1 MTTLKLNTIG
11 AALCRGI
18 IATGILAVGLAVQA
32 RQDDITKPR
41 SETKTP
47 GQAGQSGDVTACI
60 TEAAKMNMATVK
72 FAQLASQKAENSE
85 LKRFSRTLEAD
96 HNKAQ
101 AKLENIAQKHNVT
114 LPTSLDAKC
123 EAELSKLQGLMG
135 AEFDKEFV
143 KGALEG

>member
-1 MTTLKLNTIG
+1 MMTSKLNTIG

-18 IATGILAVGLAVQA
+18 ITTSILAGALAVQA
-32 RQDDITKPR
+32 QQDDATKPR

-47 GQAGQSGDVTACI
+47 GQAGQSGDITACI

-96 HNKAQ
+96 HKSAQ
-101 AKLENIAQKHNVT
+101 TKLEKIAKKHNVT

-123 EAELSKLQGLMG
+123 EAELSKQ
-135 AEFDKEFV
+135 
-143 KGALEG
+143 